1 MLRTMLYNSN
11 KIKAE
16 DKVLILY
23 PPYVA
28 GLEGIICGQEKS
40 SKRENSK
47 RWLILVNL
55 ENFMIS
61 LTSQDFILL
70 KNNQLPYQIINLQ

>member
-1 MLRTMLYNSN
+1 MLRSFLFNSN
-11 KIKAE
+11 RFQVD

-28 GLEGIICGQEKS
+28 GLEGTICGQES
-40 SKRENSK
+40 LFSNESSK
-47 RWLILVNL
+47 RWLILVNF

-61 LTSQDFILL
+61 LNSQDFIVI
-70 KNNQLPYQIINLQ
+70 KRN